1 MDKFLTRV
9 TVTGADDSVSVQDL
23 QDIQARY
30 PFVEFGI
37 LFSKSQCGAPRHPSD
52 NWLKALAHHGGKLR
66 LAGHLCGQ
74 YATDFLYG
82 DLRFPREFGRN
93 LWLKFGRWQI
103 NTHGELHDYDS
114 YRLLDAI
121 DSLAE
126 KKQSVIFQYD
136 RVNISMIKDIIGYDP
151 ENVQVLFDLSHG
163 TGTLPKEWPTLD
175 LGVPVGFA
183 GGLSPD
189 NLASQIDKIHTASA
203 GNNSWIDVETHLRS
217 QNDALFDLEK
227 VARFLE
233 VAQPFVNLLPDE
245 DDPFKD

>member
-1 MDKFLTRV
+1 MEKFLSCV
-9 TVTGADDSVSVQDL
+9 TVTGADDSVSIQDL
-23 QDIQARY
+23 QNIQARY

-37 LFSKSQCGAPRHPSD
+37 LFSKSRCDTPRYPSC
-52 NWLKALAHHGGKLR
+52 NWLKTLAQHGGNLH

-74 YATDFLYG
+74 HVTDFLYG
-82 DLRFPREFGRN
+82 DLRFSREFGRN

-103 NTHGELHDYDS
+103 NTHGELHDYDP

-121 DSLAE
+121 DSLAD

-136 RVNISMIKDIIGYDP
+136 GVNTSMIKDIIGYDP

-163 TGTLPKEWPTLD
+163 SGTLPKVWAALD

-189 NLASQIDKIHTASA
+189 NLASQIEKIKST
-203 GNNSWIDVETHLRS
+203 NSTWIDAETRLRS

-227 VARFLE
+227 VARFLD
-233 VAQPFVNLLPDE
+233 VAQPFVAVENKTIE
-245 DDPFKD
+245 